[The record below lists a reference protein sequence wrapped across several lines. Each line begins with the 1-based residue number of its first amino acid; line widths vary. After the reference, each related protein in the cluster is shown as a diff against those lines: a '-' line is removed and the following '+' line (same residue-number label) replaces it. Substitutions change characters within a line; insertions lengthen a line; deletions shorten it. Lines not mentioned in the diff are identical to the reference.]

1 MGVQRLK
8 NRDVGEVMTGME
20 RLSLRVSEMINHPI
34 AQLRRAVTI
43 HKLDTDGDREWEE
56 VMGVLSETDEL
67 DMTINDDG
75 TITLK
80 WEMVAD
86 GYRQV
91 DADEFEPEEEP
102 APF

>member
-34 AQLRRAVTI
+34 AQLRRSVTI
-43 HKLDTDGDREWEE
+43 HKLDTDGDREWDE

-86 GYRQV
+86 EYRQV

>member
-1 MGVQRLK
+1 MSVQRLK
-8 NRDVGEVMTGME
+8 NRDVEEAMTGME

-34 AQLRRAVTI
+34 AQLRRSVTI

-75 TITLK
+75 TIILK
-80 WEMVAD
+80 WEMVTD
-86 GYRQV
+86 EYRQV

-102 APF
+102 TPF

>member
-1 MGVQRLK
+1 MSVQQVR
-8 NRDVGEVMTGME
+8 NREAGASMSGME

-34 AQLRRAVTI
+34 AQLRRSVMI
-43 HKLDTDGDREWEE
+43 HKLDTDGEREWEE
-56 VMGVLSETDEL
+56 VMGVLSETNEL

-80 WEMVAD
+80 WEMIAD
-86 GYRQV
+86 EDRQIES
-91 DADEFEPEEEP
+91 DEFEAEEEP